1 MRFIFDLD
9 DTVIDSSHRQRLLSS
24 GSIDLEYWRAHS
36 TVGLIA
42 RDSLLP
48 LAVKMQEAIADDL
61 DVWICTSRVMG
72 AADYAF
78 LRMHGLH
85 PRGGIISRLQGDE
98 RGCGELKLAKLRAV
112 AAGMGQTWPRF
123 AGNSIMFDDSAEV
136 QKIVGGAGLRVINPV
151 QYNFTMQKVG

>member
-9 DTVIDSSHRQRLLSS
+9 DTVIDSSHRQRLLSG
-24 GSIDLEYWRAHS
+24 GSIDLDYWRAHS

-85 PRGGIISRLQGDE
+85 PRGGIISRL
-98 RGCGELKLAKLRAV
+98 
-112 AAGMGQTWPRF
+112 
-123 AGNSIMFDDSAEV
+123 
-136 QKIVGGAGLRVINPV
+136 
-151 QYNFTMQKVG
+151 

>member
-1 MRFIFDLD
+1 
-9 DTVIDSSHRQRLLSS
+9 
-24 GSIDLEYWRAHS
+24 
-36 TVGLIA
+36 
-42 RDSLLP
+42 
-48 LAVKMQEAIADDL
+48 MQEAIADGL

-85 PRGGIISRLQGDE
+85 PRGGIISRLRGDE
-98 RGCGELKLAKLRAV
+98 RGCGELKLAKLQAV
-112 AAGMGQTWPRF
+112 AAGMGQAWPVF